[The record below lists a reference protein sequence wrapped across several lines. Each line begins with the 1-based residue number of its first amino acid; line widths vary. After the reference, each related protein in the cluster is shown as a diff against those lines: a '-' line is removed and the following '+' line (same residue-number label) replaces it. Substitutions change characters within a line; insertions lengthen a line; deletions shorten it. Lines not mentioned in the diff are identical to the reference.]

1 LGRPLGKGNLTM
13 KLTSIAVA
21 ALAFAVTT
29 PALAGLSGLDGSDA
43 SNELCHPE
51 PFAGKIAKRIF
62 DDTRTRVSWFVV
74 ESSDGTREGINVNT
88 PPPSNLVERDNVAY
102 GLQTLTRIG
111 RFAHGTV
118 YRCGASGHFLYLD
131 AIR

>member
-1 LGRPLGKGNLTM
+1 M
-13 KLTSIAVA
+13 KLASIAVA

-62 DDTRTRVSWFVV
+62 DDTGTRVSWFVV

-88 PPPSNLVERDNVAY
+88 PPPSNLLRRRTGAIFPWPA
-102 GLQTLTRIG
+102 GP
-111 RFAHGTV
+111 RF
-118 YRCGASGHFLYLD
+118 R
-131 AIR
+131 